1 VAIVRGVRRHD
12 DRVEHDL
19 WWQIGVATVGTVLRL
34 AFRLRFEG
42 LAHIP
47 QAGPALLACN
57 HVSVLDPPIVAL
69 APSSRGRTVRF
80 LTAAEFFER
89 PLIGWGL
96 RRIRQIPIRRGEK
109 DWEALEDVALVIR
122 RGALAGIFPEGGIG
136 EGPLQRGRR
145 GAARIALAGSVPVVP
160 AAIWGTQRRWP
171 RAGFRFTPPVRTP
184 VATVFGPRI
193 PAEGEARDPGS
204 VQLMTD
210 RIMAGI
216 ESCLTRARALAAD
229 V

>member
-1 VAIVRGVRRHD
+1 MGQDQRK
-12 DRVEHDL
+12 DRVERDA
-19 WWQIGVATVGTVLRL
+19 WWQIGLATVGTVVRL

-42 LAHIP
+42 LEHIP
-47 QAGPALLACN
+47 ETGPALLACN
-57 HVSVLDPPIVAL
+57 HISVLDPPIVAL

-122 RGALAGIFPEGGIG
+122 RGALAGIFPEGGVG
-136 EGPLQRGRR
+136 EGSLHRGRR
-145 GAARIALAGSVPVVP
+145 GAARIALAGGVPVIP

-171 RAGFRFTPPVRTP
+171 RTGLRFTRPVRMP

-193 PAEGEARDPGS
+193 PAEGEARDPRS

-216 ESCLTRARALAAD
+216 ESCLTRATALAGD
-229 V
+229 I